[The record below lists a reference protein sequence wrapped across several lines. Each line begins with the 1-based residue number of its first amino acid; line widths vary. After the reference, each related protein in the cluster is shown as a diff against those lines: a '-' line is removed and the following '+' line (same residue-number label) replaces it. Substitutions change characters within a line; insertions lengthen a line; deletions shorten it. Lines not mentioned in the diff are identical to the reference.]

1 MRGGGTAAGCLFQLT
16 ARRGDLV
23 KKRRPA
29 PRGGHRPCRRDDP
42 VAGRHAGAVRR
53 RVPRPPDAFEL
64 PHGEVTVA
72 TLVPM
77 RFVPHRVVA
86 IIGLDDEAFPRNAS
100 IQGDDILV
108 LDPCLG
114 ERDPRS
120 EDRQLLLDAV
130 MSATDQLLICY
141 TGADP
146 ITGMPGA
153 TSGSLGSSRPR

>member
-1 MRGGGTAAGCLFQLT
+1 
-16 ARRGDLV
+16 
-23 KKRRPA
+23 
-29 PRGGHRPCRRDDP
+29 
-42 VAGRHAGAVRR
+42 
-53 RVPRPPDAFEL
+53 
-64 PHGEVTVA
+64 
-72 TLVPM
+72 M

-100 IQGDDILV
+100 IQGDDILA

-130 MSATDQLLICY
+130 MSATDHLLICY

-153 TSGSLGSSRPR
+153 HSSGSLGSLGSSRPR